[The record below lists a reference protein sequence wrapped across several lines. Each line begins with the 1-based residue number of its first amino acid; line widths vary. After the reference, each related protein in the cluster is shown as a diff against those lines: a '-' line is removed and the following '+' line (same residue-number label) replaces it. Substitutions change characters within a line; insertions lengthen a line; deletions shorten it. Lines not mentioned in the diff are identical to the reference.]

1 MLCLTASDRPGHCSI
16 KRCKRG
22 SLVEDAPLSA
32 SSTVGVVLKLLL
44 ILEVTSLGSSPSPA
58 IRKPPGSFLCEPVRF
73 SFWVCTTVWPVVAC
87 LGLSWPVAAGRSM
100 GVMYR
105 VLSWI
110 LSGFL
115 RQPRTPGI
123 YRLVRGMP
131 SQLSALLSVFEARRC
146 LLDRLQA
153 PHCAQSRWRNVPWY

>member
-73 SFWVCTTVWPVVAC
+73 SFMGVYNHVAC
-87 LGLSWPVAAGRSM
+87 RGRSKY
-100 GVMYR
+100 G
-105 VLSWI
+105 
-110 LSGFL
+110 
-115 RQPRTPGI
+115 
-123 YRLVRGMP
+123 
-131 SQLSALLSVFEARRC
+131 
-146 LLDRLQA
+146 
-153 PHCAQSRWRNVPWY
+153 RNVSSA